1 MKDNNNKISSLLS
14 YKQKVLDLNTPRV
27 MGILNLTRDSFYEP
41 SRNQSDKELLTTVEK
56 MLQDGADI
64 LDLGAYSTRPGAIEV
79 NKEDE
84 IAKITQ
90 AVRLIRMEFGDV
102 WLSIDSFRSEVAEN
116 AILEGADI
124 INDVSGG
131 NLDENMFATV
141 AKYQTPYILM
151 HMRGT
156 PQTMQTLCNYEN
168 LIEDIYEDLMK
179 KVRKLKGLNH
189 NNIVLD
195 LGYGFA
201 KTLDQNYELLSQQ
214 NKFTTMGYPI
224 LTGISRKSMI
234 YKALDITAEESLSAT
249 SALNMFA
256 LKKGANIL
264 RVHDVKEAKQVV
276 ELNKRLHQ

>member
-1 MKDNNNKISSLLS
+1 MKDKNNKISSLL
-14 YKQKVLDLNTPRV
+14 QHGDKVLDLSTPRV
-27 MGILNLTRDSFYEP
+27 MGILNLTQDSFYEP
-41 SRNQSDKELLTTVEK
+41 SRNQSTKELLTTVEK

-79 NKEDE
+79 PLAAEAQRVQE
-84 IAKITQ
+84 AVQ
-90 AVRLIRMEFGDV
+90 AIRKHFGEV
-102 WLSIDSFRSEVAEN
+102 WISIDTFRSEVAKV
-116 AILEGADI
+116 AIGEGGDI

-131 NLDENMFATV
+131 TLDENMFATV
-141 AKYQTPYILM
+141 AQHQIPYILM

-156 PQTMQTLCNYEN
+156 PQTMQSMCNYEN

-179 KVRKLKGLNH
+179 KVRKLNALDH
-189 NNIVLD
+189 NNIILD

-201 KTLDQNYELLSQQ
+201 KTLEQNYELLAQQ

-234 YKALDITAEESLSAT
+234 YKALNITAADSLSAT
-249 SALNMFA
+249 TALNMYA
-256 LKKGANIL
+256 LNKGANIL

-276 ELNKRLHQ
+276 ELNTLLNA

>member
-1 MKDNNNKISSLLS
+1 MKDKNNKISSLLQ
-14 YKQKVLDLNTPRV
+14 YGDKVLDLSTPRV
-27 MGILNLTRDSFYEP
+27 MGILNLTQDSFYEP
-41 SRNQSDKELLTTVEK
+41 SRNQSTKELLTTVEK

-79 NKEDE
+79 PLAAEAQRVQE
-84 IAKITQ
+84 AVQ
-90 AVRLIRMEFGDV
+90 AIRKHFGEV
-102 WLSIDSFRSEVAEN
+102 WISIDTFRSEVAKV
-116 AILEGADI
+116 AIGEGGDI

-131 NLDENMFATV
+131 TLDENMFATV
-141 AKYQTPYILM
+141 AQHQIPYILM

-156 PQTMQTLCNYEN
+156 PQTMQSMCNYDN

-179 KVRKLKGLNH
+179 KVRKLNALDH
-189 NNIVLD
+189 NNIILD

-201 KTLDQNYELLSQQ
+201 KTLEQNYELLAQQ

-234 YKALDITAEESLSAT
+234 YKALDITAADSLSAT
-249 SALNMFA
+249 TALNMYA
-256 LKKGANIL
+256 LNKGANIL

-276 ELNKRLHQ
+276 ELNTLLNA

>member
-1 MKDNNNKISSLLS
+1 MKDKNNKISSLLHNGD
-14 YKQKVLDLNTPRV
+14 KVLDLSTPRV
-27 MGILNLTRDSFYEP
+27 MGILNLTQDSFYEP
-41 SRNQSDKELLTTVEK
+41 SRNQSTKELLTTVEK

-79 NKEDE
+79 PLEAE
-84 IAKITQ
+84 AQ
-90 AVRLIRMEFGDV
+90 RVQEAVTAIRKNFGEV
-102 WLSIDSFRSEVAEN
+102 WISVDTFRSEVAQRG
-116 AILEGADI
+116 IDQGADI

-131 NLDENMFATV
+131 TLDEHMFATV
-141 AKYQTPYILM
+141 AKNQVPYILM

-156 PQTMQTLCNYEN
+156 PQTMQSLCNYDN
-168 LIEDIYEDLMK
+168 LVEDIYEDLMQ
-179 KVRKLKGLNH
+179 KVRKLNALQH
-189 NNIVLD
+189 NNIILD

-201 KTLDQNYELLSQQ
+201 KTLDQNYELLAHQ

-234 YKALDITAEESLSAT
+234 YKALDITAAESLSAT
-249 SALNMFA
+249 TALNMFA
-256 LKKGANIL
+256 LNKGANIL